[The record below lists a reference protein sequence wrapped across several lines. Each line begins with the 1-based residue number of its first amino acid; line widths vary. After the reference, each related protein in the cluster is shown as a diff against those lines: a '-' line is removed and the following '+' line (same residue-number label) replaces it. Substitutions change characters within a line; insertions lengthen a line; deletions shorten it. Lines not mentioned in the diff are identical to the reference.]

1 MFIVVFH
8 KRKKLV
14 LQILMNILWDMEDV
28 VQLLLL
34 IIEIFIQIQVRIE
47 FCKYKAVSAIT
58 ARLGSSV
65 TYLEIWRCEKIS
77 LIRYRISR
85 GRRDCFPL
93 EMYHL
98 LQRCAS
104 PALTSRSSVGD
115 AASPAGD
122 VVASPNCGICDTAG
136 DQGCR
141 GSRFQRTETHFQI
154 HFSRCF

>member
-98 LQRCAS
+98 L
-104 PALTSRSSVGD
+104 
-115 AASPAGD
+115 
-122 VVASPNCGICDTAG
+122 
-136 DQGCR
+136 
-141 GSRFQRTETHFQI
+141 
-154 HFSRCF
+154 